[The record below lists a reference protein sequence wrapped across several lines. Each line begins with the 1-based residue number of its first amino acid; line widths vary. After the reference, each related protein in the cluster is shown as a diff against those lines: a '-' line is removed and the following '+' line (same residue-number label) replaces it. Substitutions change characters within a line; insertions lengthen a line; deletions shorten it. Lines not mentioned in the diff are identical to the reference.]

1 MKLSLY
7 GKDWCGGKNV
17 QIHLIQGD
25 WTECKTE
32 VIDETHVG
40 QSYFFGLGT
49 CGNTSFH
56 AEKPSINFKIITT
69 DTNAFCPMDVRIRI
83 GGGIFETK
91 FDHYWHS
98 HENNNKLY
106 TANRIN

>member
-7 GKDWCGGKNV
+7 GGLLCGGKNI
-17 QIHLIQGD
+17 QIHLIQGAR
-25 WTECKTE
+25 ECKTK
-32 VIDETHVG
+32 VIDGIRKGEG
-40 QSYFFGLGT
+40 YYFGLGT
-49 CGNTSFH
+49 CGKTSFI
-56 AEKPSINFKIITT
+56 AEKPAINFKIITT

-98 HENNNKLY
+98 QENNNKLY